1 MLKTSKKIAIIG
13 GAGFIGHNLAI
24 KLKES
29 NFDVSIIDGLEV
41 NNLTSVIG
49 NYDNLPYPLLSKK
62 IIENRLDLL
71 SDKKIP
77 LYVQDA
83 RDYHALSHIITKIK
97 PEIII
102 HLAAVSHAVRSNKNP
117 YSTFDHS
124 LRTLENA
131 LDASRD
137 NIKHFIFLS
146 SSMVYGNFKNSEV
159 SEESLCE
166 PIGIYGALKYA
177 AEKIIIA
184 YNQVFNLPYTILRP
198 SALYGER
205 CISRRVGQIFIEN
218 ALFDKDL
225 LINGDGKEKLDFTYI
240 EDLTDG
246 IVHIINN
253 KNSINQIFNLT
264 YGEGREINE
273 MIEILKKSFP
283 KLKIKKVERDDLMPY
298 RGTLSMNKAKSL
310 LNLKSNW
317 ELEKGYKRYI
327 DWYINF
333 FQNNKNKLI

>member
-1 MLKTSKKIAIIG
+1 MNKKIIIIG

-24 KLKES
+24 KLKEN
-29 NFDVSIIDGLEV
+29 NFDVNIIDGLEV

-62 IIENRLDLL
+62 IIDSRLDLL
-71 SDKKIP
+71 SEKKIL
-77 LYVQDA
+77 LYIQDA
-83 RDYHALSHIITKIK
+83 RNYHELSHIISKIK
-97 PEIII
+97 PEVII

-117 YSTFDHS
+117 YNTFDHS

-131 LDASRD
+131 LDAARD

-146 SSMVYGNFKNSEV
+146 SSMVYGNFKTQEV
-159 SEESLCE
+159 NEESICE

-218 ALFDKDL
+218 ALFDQEL
-225 LINGDGKEKLDFTYI
+225 IINGDGKEKLDFTYI

-246 IVHIINN
+246 ILNIINN

-273 MIEILKKSFP
+273 MIDILKESFP
-283 KLKIKKVERDDLMPY
+283 KLKIKNPLV
-298 RGTLSMNKAKSL
+298 
-310 LNLKSNW
+310 
-317 ELEKGYKRYI
+317 
-327 DWYINF
+327 
-333 FQNNKNKLI
+333 

>member
-1 MLKTSKKIAIIG
+1 MDKKILIIG

-24 KLKES
+24 KLKEN
-29 NFDVSIIDGLEV
+29 NFDVSIVDGLEV

-62 IIENRLDLL
+62 IIDNRLDLI
-71 SDKKIP
+71 SEKKIS
-77 LYVQDA
+77 LYIQDA
-83 RDYHALSHIITKIK
+83 RNYHSLSHIISKTK
-97 PEIII
+97 PEIVI

-117 YSTFDHS
+117 YNTFDHS

-131 LDASRD
+131 LDASK
-137 NIKHFIFLS
+137 NNVKHFIFLS
-146 SSMVYGNFKNSEV
+146 SSMVYGNFKSQEV
-159 SEESLCE
+159 TEESACE

-218 ALFDKDL
+218 ALFDKEL
-225 LINGDGKEKLDFTYI
+225 TINGDGKEKLDFTYI

-246 IVHIINN
+246 ILNIINN

-264 YGEGREINE
+264 YGEGREIND
-273 MIEILKKSFP
+273 MIDILKNSFS
-283 KLKIKKVERDDLMPY
+283 KIKVKKVDRDNLMPY

-310 LNLKSNW
+310 LNFKSNW
-317 ELEKGYKRYI
+317 KLEKGYKRYI
-327 DWYINF
+327 EWYVDF
-333 FQNNKNKLI
+333 FNKNKDKLT

>member
-1 MLKTSKKIAIIG
+1 MNKKIIIIG

-24 KLKES
+24 KLKEN

-62 IIENRLDLL
+62 IIDSRLDLL
-71 SDKKIP
+71 SEKKIP

-83 RDYHALSHIITKIK
+83 RNYHSLSHIISKIK
-97 PEIII
+97 PEVII

-117 YSTFDHS
+117 YNTFDHS

-131 LDASRD
+131 LDAARD
-137 NIKHFIFLS
+137 NVKHFIFLS
-146 SSMVYGNFKNSEV
+146 SSMVYGNFKTQEV
-159 SEESLCE
+159 NEESICE

-218 ALFDKDL
+218 ALFEKEL
-225 LINGDGKEKLDFTYI
+225 SINGDGKEKLDFTYI

-246 IVHIINN
+246 ILNIINN

-273 MIEILKKSFP
+273 MIDILKESFP
-283 KLKIKKVERDDLMPY
+283 KLKVKKVDRDNLMPY

-310 LNLKSNW
+310 LSLKSNW
-317 ELEKGYKRYI
+317 KLEKGYKRYI
-327 DWYINF
+327 EWYVDFFKKIND
-333 FQNNKNKLI
+333 KLS

>member
-1 MLKTSKKIAIIG
+1 MIKKIAIIG
-13 GAGFIGHNLAI
+13 GAGFIGHNLAM
-24 KLKES
+24 KLKEN

-49 NYDNLPYPLLSKK
+49 NHNNIPYPSLSKK
-62 IIENRLDLL
+62 IIENRLELL
-71 SDKKIP
+71 NKNKIS

-83 RDYHALSHIITKIK
+83 REYHALSHIIDEAK
-97 PEIII
+97 PDVII
-102 HLAAVSHAVRSNKNP
+102 HLAAVSHAARSNKTP
-117 YSTFDHS
+117 FSTFDHS

-131 LDASRD
+131 LDASKNRV
-137 NIKHFIFLS
+137 KHFIFLS
-146 SSMVYGNFKNSEV
+146 SSMVYGNFKSTEV
-159 SEESLCE
+159 TEESVCE

-218 ALFDKDL
+218 ALFNKEL
-225 LINGDGKEKLDFTYI
+225 LIDGDGKEKLDFTYI

-246 IVHIINN
+246 ILNIINN
-253 KNSINQIFNLT
+253 KNSLNQIFNLT

-273 MIEILKKSFP
+273 MVEILKNDFP
-283 KLKIKKVERDDLMPY
+283 KLKIKKTPRDNLMPY
-298 RGTLSMNKAKSL
+298 RGTLSMNKAKKL

-317 ELEKGYKRYI
+317 KLEKGYKKYI
-327 DWYINF
+327 DWYIKF
-333 FQNNKNKLI
+333 FENNKSSFL

>member
-1 MLKTSKKIAIIG
+1 MNKKIIIIG

-24 KLKES
+24 KLKEN

-62 IIENRLDLL
+62 IIDSRLDLL
-71 SDKKIP
+71 NEKKIP
-77 LYVQDA
+77 LFVQDA
-83 RDYHALSHIITKIK
+83 RNYHSLSHIITKIK
-97 PEIII
+97 PEVII

-117 YSTFDHS
+117 YNTFDHS

-131 LDASRD
+131 LDAARD
-137 NIKHFIFLS
+137 NVKHFIFLS
-146 SSMVYGNFKNSEV
+146 SSMVYGNFKTQEV
-159 SEESLCE
+159 NEESVCE

-218 ALFDKDL
+218 ALFDQEL
-225 LINGDGKEKLDFTYI
+225 SINGDGKEKLDFTYI

-246 IVHIINN
+246 ILNIINN

-273 MIEILKKSFP
+273 MIDILKETFS
-283 KLKIKKVERDDLMPY
+283 KLKVKKVDRDNLMPY

-310 LNLKSNW
+310 LSLKSNW
-317 ELEKGYKRYI
+317 KLEKGYKRYI
-327 DWYINF
+327 EWYVDFFKKIKIN
-333 FQNNKNKLI
+333 